1 MRWMILI
8 LVGLAV
14 AYTGVAGCIQ
24 ISEPQHRE
32 SQNRRVKVDAP
43 FTHVDVAIPD
53 YD

>member
-1 MRWMILI
+1 MRRIILI

-14 AYTGVAGCIQ
+14 AYTGLAGCVQ

-32 SQNRRVKVDAP
+32 SQDRRVKVNAP